1 MVRKRKLGASASC
14 GAEDANCAE
23 NTIDRFSNLPDEV
36 AHRILSFLSFKD
48 LTRVGALS
56 KRCRQFYLSA
66 PVVSFEYSSCK
77 PRGVT
82 NQKIAKLM
90 SFLDRYLCY
99 RGDRWMQIFSI
110 NWSCFGSEPASKF
123 SDDRFRV
130 ITWIVNAVRC
140 NVEVLDLRLACE
152 FLALPSCVFLSESLR
167 SLSVHLTWMILEA
180 PSVSFSSNLCYLKL
194 AKVTIVDERFFKWI
208 SRSCKFMKELQLIW
222 IRGIQKISIESSS
235 LESLL
240 VWINDPSPIHL
251 NISGQKLE
259 SIDISFNDYYART
272 RIIEVNSFA
281 QNLNYLKWE
290 GVLNNSLNLGKLTG
304 LEKVEIFLEPR
315 RNKFDKVFE
324 FLHSVRWAKV
334 LIINEET
341 MKAFKEGS
349 MSAPLDNIRK
359 LGIHCSSLKDDLVP
373 AMVSLVRGMT
383 NLNSLYIKTSLDGGD
398 AKSAVS
404 SGFGMG
410 YWKLQN
416 LAFVRQLKEVTIEPS
431 TGSNEIEFAQYILEH
446 SQNLK
451 KMFIF
456 LHHGAEQSKVAG
468 GMVNRSKMISTATIV
483 IQGWKKACL

>member
-1 MVRKRKLGASASC
+1 MLIVLKMQQTDLA
-14 GAEDANCAE
+14 
-23 NTIDRFSNLPDEV
+23 IFQ
-36 AHRILSFLSFKD
+36 ILSFLSFKD
-48 LTRVGALS
+48 LTRVGAVS
-56 KRCRQFYLSA
+56 KRCRQFHLSV
-66 PVVSFEYSSCK
+66 PVLSFDYSSCK

-82 NQKIAKLM
+82 NQKIVKLM
-90 SFLDRYLCY
+90 SPLDRYLCY
-99 RGDRWMQIFSI
+99 RGDHRMQVFSI
-110 NWSCFGSEPASKF
+110 NWSCFGSEQASKF
-123 SDDRFRV
+123 SDDHFRV

-140 NVEVLDLRLACE
+140 NVEVLDLRLACD
-152 FLALPSCVFLSESLR
+152 FLALPSCVFLSKSLQ

-194 AKVTIVDERFFKWI
+194 EKVTIVDERFFKWI
-208 SRSCKFMKELQLIW
+208 SRSCKFLKELQLIW
-222 IRGIQKISIESSS
+222 VWIRGMRKISIESFS

-240 VWINDPSPIHL
+240 VWINDPNPIHL
-251 NISGQKLE
+251 NISGQKIE
-259 SIDISFNDYYART
+259 SIDISFKDYHALT
-272 RIIEVNSFA
+272 SSIEVNIFA
-281 QNLNYLKWE
+281 PNLKYLKWE
-290 GVLNNSLNLGKLTG
+290 GILNNSLNLGKLTG
-304 LEKVEIFLEPR
+304 LEKVEIFLASQ
-315 RNKFDKVFE
+315 RNKFDEVFEKFDKVFE

-383 NLNSLYIKTSLDGGD
+383 NLNSLYIKTLPDGGD
-398 AKSAVS
+398 TKSVVS

-431 TGSNEIEFAQYILEH
+431 TGSNEIEFARYILEH

-451 KMFIF
+451 KMFLF

-468 GMVNRSKMISTATIV
+468 GMVSRSKMISTATIV
-483 IQGWKKACL
+483 IRGSGMQNHGASD

>member
-1 MVRKRKLGASASC
+1 MYFLFERFLLVMVRKRKLGASASY

-90 SFLDRYLCY
+90 SSLDRYLCY
-99 RGDRWMQIFSI
+99 RGDHRMQIFSI
-110 NWSCFGSEPASKF
+110 NWSCFWSEPASKF

-167 SLSVHLTWMILEA
+167 SLSVHLSWMILEA

-194 AKVTIVDERFFKWI
+194 EKVTIVDERFFKWI

-222 IRGIQKISIESSS
+222 IRGIQIISIESSS

-240 VWINDPSPIHL
+240 VWINDPNPIHL
-251 NISGQKLE
+251 NVSGQKLE

-272 RIIEVNSFA
+272 RSIEVNSFA
-281 QNLNYLKWE
+281 PNLKYLKWE

-304 LEKVEIFLEPR
+304 LEKAFL
-315 RNKFDKVFE
+315 
-324 FLHSVRWAKV
+324 
-334 LIINEET
+334 
-341 MKAFKEGS
+341 EGS

-398 AKSAVS
+398 TKSVVS

-431 TGSNEIEFAQYILEH
+431 TGSNEIEFARYILEH

-456 LHHGAEQSKVAG
+456 LHHGAKQSELAG
-468 GMVNRSKMISTATIV
+468 MLSRSKMISTATIV
-483 IQGWKKACL
+483 IRGSGMVRCKRKKVCL